1 MTTMKSSIESIWLQI
16 EESIE
21 VEDIRKGIIKR
32 LIMPQWTNKIFLGVE
47 IETKKRLFVFE
58 APYKMLRNLGS
69 LPQTN
74 GFEASIRYL
83 GDEEENYLSLFLMVK
98 KTQFHDLF
106 VSLIKNILEHLDPL
120 DTEHSVEII
129 ISRLL
134 KWQKFLERFHFEGL
148 GEEAQR
154 GLFGELFFLNR
165 LLEVGVSSNVVMR
178 AWKGPE
184 NSVHDFIFEGCSL
197 EVKTSISKQHQKVYI
212 SSERQLDNSQSGEL
226 YLCHFSL
233 DNQSGQGCSLN
244 QIIQIIR
251 EKINSAPLVS
261 ELFEDKLFEAGYLGI
276 HSERYDNPTY
286 SIREYNL
293 FKVSEGFPRIIE
305 NDLIDGVGDV
315 KYSIMISQC
324 KQYLVSENAVLNT
337 IGDVDSNG

>member
-1 MTTMKSSIESIWLQI
+1 MATMKNDIESIWRQI

-21 VEDIRKGIIKR
+21 EEDIRKGIIKR
-32 LIMPQWTNKIFLGVE
+32 LIMPQWNNKLFLGVE
-47 IETKKRLFVFE
+47 IETRKRLFLLE
-58 APYKMLRNLGS
+58 APYKVLRNLGP

-83 GDEEENYLSLFLMVK
+83 GDEEENYLSLFLIVK

-106 VSLIKNILEHLDPL
+106 VSLIKNILVHLDPL

-129 ISRLL
+129 ILRLL

-165 LLEVGVSSNVVMR
+165 ILEVGVNSKIVIN

-184 NSVHDFIFEGCSL
+184 KTVHDFIFEECSL

-233 DNQSGQGCSLN
+233 DNQSAQGCSLN
-244 QIIQIIR
+244 QIVRIVR
-251 EKINSAPLVS
+251 EEIKTSPLVS
-261 ELFEDKLFEAGYLGI
+261 ELFEDKLFEAGYLDV
-276 HSERYDNPTY
+276 HSERYENPTY

-293 FKVSEGFPRIIE
+293 FKVSQGFPRIIE
-305 NDLIDGVGDV
+305 NDLIEGVGDV

-324 KQYLVSENAVLNT
+324 KQYLVSENAVLNM

>member
-1 MTTMKSSIESIWLQI
+1 MKSDIESIWRQI

-21 VEDIRKGIIKR
+21 AEDGRNGIVKR
-32 LIMPQWTNKIFLGVE
+32 LISPNWKNIFFLGID
-47 IETKKRLFVFE
+47 IETGKRIFVFE
-58 APYKMLRNLGS
+58 APYKVLRNLGS

-83 GDEEENYLSLFLMVK
+83 GDEQENYLSLFIIVK

-106 VSLIKNILEHLDPL
+106 ASLIKDILEHLDTQ
-120 DTEHSVEII
+120 DTERSVEIV

-134 KWQKFLERFHFEGL
+134 RWQKFLERFHFEGL

-154 GLFGELFFLNR
+154 GLFGELYFLNR
-165 LLEVGVSSNVVMR
+165 LFEVGINSHTVIRSWR
-178 AWKGPE
+178 GPE
-184 NSVHDFIFEGCSL
+184 RTVHDFIFQTCAL

-233 DNQSGQGCSLN
+233 DNQSGLGFSLN
-244 QIIQIIR
+244 QIIQVIR
-251 EKINSAPLVS
+251 EKINNSPLVT
-261 ELFEDKLFEAGYLGI
+261 ELFEDKLFESGYLDI
-276 HSERYDNPTY
+276 HSERYKVPVH

-293 FKVSEGFPRIIE
+293 FKVTEGFPRIIE
-305 NDLIDGVGDV
+305 NDLIEGVGDV
-315 KYSIMISQC
+315 KYSIMISEC
-324 KQYLVSENAVLNT
+324 KHYLVHENAVLSM
-337 IGDVDSNG
+337 IGDAASYG